1 MHAQSYHTHDLP
13 EKEEG
18 NMNSENADTAREKG
32 RLSRQQESP
41 EQKSNEG
48 LYKLTEEM
56 TEKDQHWQRVDGHG
70 VHQYSI
76 KSSLQINLSN
86 RPVTC
91 VLV

>member
-1 MHAQSYHTHDLP
+1 MHDFYHTHDLP

-18 NMNSENADTAREKG
+18 NINSENADTAREKG
-32 RLSRQQESP
+32 WLSRQQESP
-41 EQKSNEG
+41 EQKR
-48 LYKLTEEM
+48 LYKLTEET
-56 TEKDQHWQRVDGHG
+56 TEKDQHWQDVDGHG

-86 RPVTC
+86 CPVTC